1 MTLLITGATGFIGR
15 HLCAYL
21 TMHDHEVIALMR
33 RPDELPDLR
42 EKICE
47 LGGKG
52 HLVRAL
58 EGDLTRPELGIET
71 LPSGVHGV
79 VHLAARFAWRLD
91 RKSAR
96 AANVGGSLAAAE
108 LAQALGCRLVF
119 ISGFMLENPDH
130 LARVGVDIDRP
141 ERTRW
146 QTVYRRT
153 GTYEASKL
161 ESAVKVRLLAEKTE
175 LDLVEVQPA
184 TVAGHSQT
192 GELDQ
197 AQPLYQLIANLAGGR
212 LRMVPGTPDH
222 WLPLVTVD
230 HVVAV
235 IAAAAMATNPPRR
248 LLCLDSDT
256 PALQPMLAIVGDALG
271 IQSPGRHISLP
282 VLRALLSIPGVPG
295 FMNTYPEALH
305 FIQTKRFDTA
315 ITDQFL
321 GEHGLHRPDIRSAI
335 QVSARWYQRLAGD
348 TPLPG

>member
-1 MTLLITGATGFIGR
+1 MNLLITGATGFIGR
-15 HLCAYL
+15 HLSAYL
-21 TMHDHEVIALMR
+21 TLHNHEVIALMR
-33 RPDELPDLR
+33 RPDELSDFR
-42 EKICE
+42 AKVTE

-52 HLVRAL
+52 HLIHAL
-58 EGDLTRPELGIET
+58 EGDLTLPKLGIDKSI
-71 LPSGVHGV
+71 PGIGAVI
-79 VHLAARFAWRLD
+79 HLGARFAWRLD
-91 RKSAR
+91 RESAQ
-96 AANVGGSLAAAE
+96 AANVNGSLAVAE
-108 LAQALGCRLVF
+108 LAQTLGCRLVF
-119 ISGFMLENPDH
+119 ISGFMLENPEH
-130 LARVGVDIDRP
+130 LKRVGVDVARP
-141 ERTRW
+141 ERTDW
-146 QTVYRRT
+146 ASVYRRT
-153 GTYEASKL
+153 GAYEASKL

-212 LRMVPGTPDH
+212 LTVVPGTPDH

-256 PALQPMLAIVGDALG
+256 PALQPMLAIAGEALG
-271 IQSPGRHISLP
+271 IQSPGRHIPLP
-282 VLRALLSIPGVPG
+282 VLRVLLSIPGVSG

-335 QVSARWYQRLAGD
+335 QVSARWYQRQAGD